1 MTGIDKIKEHILS
14 DAKTEVTKVAE
25 EAAARVSDIKSAG
38 EAAAQEEY
46 GKLFKKG
53 TDDAEKRKERL
64 ASVAQLEARKQ
75 MLSTKQDLINEAFE
89 LAVSKMLGMAD
100 GDKKDF
106 LAKLAARAASTGSE
120 EVIFPAGTDSAFG
133 QEVVEKANAALAAAG
148 KTGALKLS
156 GESRDMRGGLILRE
170 GNIEVNCSLDALVDD
185 VRNDVTGEV
194 AAILFE

>member
-1 MTGIDKIKEHILS
+1 MTGIDKIKERILS

-25 EAAARVSDIKSAG
+25 EAAARVSEIKTAG

-75 MLSTKQDLINEAFE
+75 MLSTKQTLINEAFE
-89 LAVSKMLGMAD
+89 LAVSKMLGMSD
-100 GDKKDF
+100 GEKKDF
-106 LAKLAARAASTGSE
+106 LAKLAARAAGTGKE

-133 QEVVEKANAALAAAG
+133 QEVVDKANAALAAAG
-148 KTGALKLS
+148 KTGNLKLS